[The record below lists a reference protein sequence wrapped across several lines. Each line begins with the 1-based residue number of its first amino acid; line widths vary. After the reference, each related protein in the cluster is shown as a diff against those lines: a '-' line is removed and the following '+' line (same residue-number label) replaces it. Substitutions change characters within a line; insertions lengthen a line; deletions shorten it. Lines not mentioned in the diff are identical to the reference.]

1 MRADSMAAATDI
13 RILFGTE
20 IDWSSPPMR
29 YKFMRDRDELD
40 AADPEFDELGFS
52 TRAIHQPVDL
62 SLNHPA
68 QSVRKISG
76 ADNNAHSATD
86 MLEKTLARLEG
97 AEAGLVL
104 SSGLAAF
111 NMLALALLSEG
122 DEMIVHRQ
130 VCTDTAALMEKTL
143 TRAGITMV
151 PVDLSLPANICRAVT
166 PRTRLIYFDTPTNPL
181 GDILDIAAI
190 AECGRSCGLKI
201 VVDSTF
207 ASPALQR
214 PIEHG
219 ADIVLQ
225 SLTKYINGH
234 GDTLGGALL
243 GDTAIIHK
251 LRETNLRFPEATVI
265 SPQASFLIL
274 RGLKTLALRMD
285 RHSSAAHAIAL
296 TLETHPAVAWVR
308 YPFLPS
314 HPNHSI
320 ARRQMSGGSGM
331 LAFGL
336 RAGRDGATAMISR
349 LRLIQSGVNLAEVG
363 SLICHSARLTS
374 TRHLSLSGGGLC
386 DALGDDVIRCS
397 VGLEDAE
404 DLIEDILEAL
414 DFG

>member
-1 MRADSMAAATDI
+1 MAPAFARRVAT
-13 RILFGTE
+13 E
-20 IDWSSPPMR
+20 R
-29 YKFMRDRDELD
+29 Y
-40 AADPEFDELGFS
+40 
-52 TRAIHQPVDL
+52 
-62 SLNHPA
+62 
-68 QSVRKISG
+68 
-76 ADNNAHSATD
+76 
-86 MLEKTLARLEG
+86 
-97 AEAGLVL
+97 
-104 SSGLAAF
+104 
-111 NMLALALLSEG
+111 
-122 DEMIVHRQ
+122 
-130 VCTDTAALMEKTL
+130 
-143 TRAGITMV
+143 
-151 PVDLSLPANICRAVT
+151 LSLPANICRAVT

-181 GDILDIAAI
+181 CDIAAI

-274 RGLKTLALRMD
+274 RGVKTLALRMD

-320 ARRQMSGGSGM
+320 ARRQMSGGSGI

-349 LRLIQSGVNLAEVG
+349 LLLIQSGVNLAEVG

>member
-1 MRADSMAAATDI
+1 
-13 RILFGTE
+13 
-20 IDWSSPPMR
+20 
-29 YKFMRDRDELD
+29 
-40 AADPEFDELGFS
+40 
-52 TRAIHQPVDL
+52 
-62 SLNHPA
+62 
-68 QSVRKISG
+68 
-76 ADNNAHSATD
+76 

-274 RGLKTLALRMD
+274 RGVKTLALRMD

-336 RAGRDGATAMISR
+336 RAGRDGATAMIGR
-349 LRLIQSGVNLAEVG
+349 LRLYSRASIWQRSAASYAIRPASPAPATCPFQEAAFATRLEMTSSAAPSTWRMPRILSKTSWRLWISAE
-363 SLICHSARLTS
+363 RLSCPT
-374 TRHLSLSGGGLC
+374 TRAKAGGI
-386 DALGDDVIRCS
+386 VCS
-397 VGLEDAE
+397 
-404 DLIEDILEAL
+404 
-414 DFG
+414 